1 MTYKEK
7 VAYLE
12 SYQSILLRIDGLSH
26 ELQKWE
32 DIAVRINQN
41 YSPVPFTGSGNN
53 SKVEGAAVNAANI
66 SHVIYL
72 DLISAI
78 QARDSIKRVI
88 NERCKKLRYRELIEA
103 HYIHGLSMG
112 KIARNQ
118 KREYQA
124 TWKMMKSAIDSLD
137 I

>member
-41 YSPVPFTGSGNN
+41 YSPVPGAGSGNN
-53 SKVEGAAVNAANI
+53 SKIETAAVNAANI
-66 SHVIYL
+66 SHVLYL
-72 DLISAI
+72 DLKGAI
-78 QARDSIKRVI
+78 QARDNIKRVI
-88 NERCKKLRYRELIEA
+88 AEKCPKMRYRELIEA